1 MNLEIAIVIIVIG
14 IAVALFV
21 SEKFSVDTVSILVML
36 LLIVSGI
43 LSVEEGFAG
52 FSNPATITVGAM
64 FVLSASVFK
73 TGVLKGFGT
82 LLTKL
87 GKKNYLLCLFSLM
100 IYSGTLSAFINDTAV
115 VALFMPVVIQVAR
128 NTGIPPSKFLMPLS
142 FGALLGGVCT
152 LLGTSTNI
160 LVSYIAV
167 KHGEQGFTMF
177 ELTPVGAYLFLAGV
191 LYIAFIGV
199 KFLPRREAGK
209 GIISEHFD
217 LGEYFTEIIIL
228 PQSEFAGRKV
238 EDIIDE
244 FDLKVLTIT
253 RPNKTVV
260 QAHPSMDI
268 QKNDKLK
275 VLCDLE
281 KLKKLSNDKGLEVK
295 SEKKF
300 EDIDPQKENIRLFE
314 AVVPPNSILDGKT
327 LKEINFKYVYGASVL
342 AIRHR
347 DGIIAD
353 KIGHAKLT
361 SGDVLLLSA
370 NYDEVQSLRDSGD
383 LMIVSEMESTKRKMK
398 KLIPVLL
405 IISGVILSATFE
417 IAPIVVSAA
426 VGCVLLIIFKC
437 IEVHEAYKAIDW
449 KVIFMLAGVLSMGT
463 ALEKTGAAQL
473 IADLLINSIG
483 DYGPYAVLSALFFLT
498 FMSTNFMSNNAS
510 AALLA
515 PIAIVTANSMGISS
529 KPLLLAVTYAASLS
543 FMTPVGYQ
551 TNTMIYGPGNYKFKD
566 YLIIG
571 TPLNIIL
578 WILASILIPYFF
590 PFNP

>member
-1 MNLEIAIVIIVIG
+1 M
-14 IAVALFV
+14 V
-21 SEKFSVDTVSILVML
+21 SLQ
-36 LLIVSGI
+36 
-43 LSVEEGFAG
+43 
-52 FSNPATITVGAM
+52 
-64 FVLSASVFK
+64 
-73 TGVLKGFGT
+73 
-82 LLTKL
+82 TKL
-87 GKKNYLLCLFSLM
+87 
-100 IYSGTLSAFINDTAV
+100 A
-115 VALFMPVVIQVAR
+115 
-128 NTGIPPSKFLMPLS
+128 
-142 FGALLGGVCT
+142 
-152 LLGTSTNI
+152 
-160 LVSYIAV
+160 
-167 KHGEQGFTMF
+167 
-177 ELTPVGAYLFLAGV
+177 
-191 LYIAFIGV
+191 
-199 KFLPRREAGK
+199 
-209 GIISEHFD
+209 
-217 LGEYFTEIIIL
+217 
-228 PQSEFAGRKV
+228 
-238 EDIIDE
+238 
-244 FDLKVLTIT
+244 
-253 RPNKTVV
+253 
-260 QAHPSMDI
+260 
-268 QKNDKLK
+268 
-275 VLCDLE
+275 
-281 KLKKLSNDKGLEVK
+281 
-295 SEKKF
+295 
-300 EDIDPQKENIRLFE
+300 
-314 AVVPPNSILDGKT
+314 
-327 LKEINFKYVYGASVL
+327 
-342 AIRHR
+342 
-347 DGIIAD
+347 
-353 KIGHAKLT
+353 